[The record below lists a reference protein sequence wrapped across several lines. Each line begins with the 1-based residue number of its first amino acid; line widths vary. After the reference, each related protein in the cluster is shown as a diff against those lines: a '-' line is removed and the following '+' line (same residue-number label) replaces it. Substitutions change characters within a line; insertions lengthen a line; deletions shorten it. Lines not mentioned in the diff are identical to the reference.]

1 MSSVTIIE
9 KAIKSGVLIE
19 GLAVIPDKGA
29 TNEEITQEESRLPR
43 RLSDQHK
50 ALLRR
55 WNGMNMDVMRLY
67 GCANVHPELRQL
79 SDAQTDMFTGVCNY
93 IVFGDDPSGFMYAE
107 GDDGVIYSVQVSTGN
122 VKELASSLD
131 DFFERLVFGKD
142 AKDFGGTDWEE
153 ELRDVGLL

>member
-19 GLAVIPDKGA
+19 GLTVIPDVGA
-29 TNEEITQEESRLPR
+29 TDIEISQEESQLPR
-43 RLSDQHK
+43 KLSDQHR

-67 GCANVHPELRQL
+67 GCMNVHPELRRL
-79 SDAQTDMFTGVCNY
+79 SDAQTDMFSGVSNY

-107 GDDGVIYSVQVSTGN
+107 DDSGTVYSVQVSTGD
-122 VKELASSLD
+122 VKFLARDLN

-142 AKDFGGTDWEE
+142 AKEFGGKDWEE
-153 ELRDVGLL
+153 ELMNAGLL